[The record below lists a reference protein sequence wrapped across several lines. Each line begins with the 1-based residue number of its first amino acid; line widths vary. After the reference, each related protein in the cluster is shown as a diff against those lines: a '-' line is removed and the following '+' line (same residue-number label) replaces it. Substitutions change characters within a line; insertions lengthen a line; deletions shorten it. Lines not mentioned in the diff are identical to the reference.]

1 MTAFE
6 KVLMKRDGMT
16 EEEAREELKYV
27 KEEINDLIACGD
39 YEGVEDLLMYDYGL
53 EMDYILDILL

>member
-16 EEEAREELKYV
+16 EEEARAELEYV
-27 KEEINDLIACGD
+27 KEEINDLVACGD